1 MFAFPLDV
9 GRVLR
14 FIRHLV
20 WFLIHQLL
28 RANLQGGNAVERER
42 EREGGRGRVRRKWG
56 KTRIHGN
63 PVHNRYIF
71 VTMAPPPP
79 PPPWRQSPFWG
90 YLCAQANEQRERQRR
105 GNKQSEARRR
115 TARVVEE
122 IKGTAI
128 RRRTCQFSLQTK
140 AKRFAPAGVW
150 AQIATPPLSL
160 SLTYPFKR
168 KPN

>member
-1 MFAFPLDV
+1 MFAFPRLDV
-9 GRVLR
+9 ERVLR

-28 RANLQGGNAVERER
+28 KATCKGGMPWRER
-42 EREGGRGRVRRKWG
+42 EESGRVRRKWG
-56 KTRIHGN
+56 KTRIYSN

-71 VTMAPPPP
+71 VTMAP
-79 PPPWRQSPFWG
+79 PFWG

-105 GNKQSEARRR
+105 GNKQSEGRRR
-115 TARVVEE
+115 TE

-140 AKRFAPAGVW
+140 AKRFAPPGVW
-150 AQIATPPLSL
+150 AQIATPLSLYL
-160 SLTYPFKR
+160 SLTHSAPAKLGICVRAKVFSHD
-168 KPN
+168 